1 MIANCSPADYN
12 FDETISTLRYASRA
26 KFIKNK
32 PIINEDPKDALL
44 KEYAQ
49 EIQRLKAM
57 LSNQGIDGGSI
68 SQYSSP
74 SQQTEATQQLKKKE
88 EELQ

>member
-12 FDETISTLRYASRA
+12 FDETLSTLRYASRA

-44 KEYAQ
+44 KEYAD
-49 EIQRLKAM
+49 EIKKLKEM
-57 LSNQGIDGGSI
+57 ISIQGGDGKDVVRSLPHHRE
-68 SQYSSP
+68 SM
-74 SQQTEATQQLKKKE
+74 TEKLREKE
-88 EELQ
+88 EELSN